1 MSAPSTR
8 QHLHAFGIA
17 AGLAVVAALVA
28 VLLCAKAED
37 RYIHSFATEFGD
49 LKLQGVALQKTA
61 FTQPDLLVI
70 YGSSELVSTVH
81 GKAGDF
87 FEQYPTGFRAF
98 PVGKQGAAS
107 LPIMQRIA
115 SLGRYIEGRKVAF
128 TVSPG
133 YFLSETVNVDYYE
146 GNFSA
151 LQAREVAFSTHL
163 SADLKRAAA
172 RRMLKYPE
180 TLEGNWTLDFG
191 VRRLAGGT
199 FLDDALYAAVWQF
212 GKLTNAVGRAQD
224 HIEAGLKIAE
234 SMEEKNPK
242 PHRIPGLNWKEI
254 LRKTSVK
261 VKATRPP
268 IAPRL
273 TKQPKG
279 SGDADFLR
287 ILKDA
292 DEWGDFE
299 LLLRTLKEMRA
310 DALFLSMPLHGTNL
324 ETTGV
329 SEEARKAYG
338 AELSRLAE
346 KYGVELVYFS
356 QYENDPTFFA
366 DNSDHPGE
374 RGWML
379 FNKVLDDFYHQ
390 PQKSRK

>member
-1 MSAPSTR
+1 M
-8 QHLHAFGIA
+8 A
-17 AGLAVVAALVA
+17 ASVA
-28 VLLCAKAED
+28 VLLCVRAEN

-61 FTQPDLLVI
+61 FTQADLLVI
-70 YGSSELVSTVH
+70 YGSSELISTVQ

-107 LPIMQRIA
+107 LPIMHKIA

-133 YFLSETVNVDYYE
+133 YFLSEKVNVDYYV

-151 LQAREVAFSTHL
+151 LQATELAFSTHVT
-163 SADLKRAAA
+163 ADLKRTAA
-172 RRMLKYPE
+172 RRMIQYPE

-199 FLDDALYAAVWQF
+199 FLDSALYAAVWPM
-212 GKLTNAVGRAQD
+212 GKLANAVGRAQD

-234 SMEEKNPK
+234 IIEENDPR
-242 PHRIPGLNWKEI
+242 PHRIVGLNWKEI

-261 VKATRPP
+261 VKAARPP
-268 IAPRL
+268 IPPRL
-273 TKQPKG
+273 TKRPKG
-279 SGDADFLR
+279 SRDADFLR
-287 ILKDA
+287 TLKEA
-292 DEWGDFE
+292 DEWEDFE
-299 LLLRTLKEMRA
+299 LLLRTLQEMHA
-310 DALFLSMPLHGTNL
+310 DALLLSMPLHGTEL
-324 ETTGV
+324 EMTGV
-329 SEEARKAYG
+329 SAEARQAYG
-338 AELSRLAE
+338 VELNRLAE
-346 KYGVELVYFS
+346 KYGVQLVYFS

-366 DNSDHPGE
+366 DNEDHPGE
-374 RGWML
+374 RGWVL